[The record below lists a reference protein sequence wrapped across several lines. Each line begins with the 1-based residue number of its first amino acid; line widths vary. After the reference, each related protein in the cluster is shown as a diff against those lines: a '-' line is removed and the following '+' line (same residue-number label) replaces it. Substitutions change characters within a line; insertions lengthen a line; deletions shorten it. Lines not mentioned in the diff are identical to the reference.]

1 MKKRQVSTG
10 IHRISDG
17 VFQISWYAGGTRKWE
32 TIHSDSIKEV
42 KNARNSRIIEAQKTK
57 GNSFSQIT
65 QQASLEDICQRMED
79 NCRANGNTPKTIG
92 EYRKHFWRLFKE
104 FPQAKGFAIK
114 NLLDLDTAFLNTYL
128 TWYVNDYGAK
138 ENPSSEAVTI
148 RIILGKLKKL
158 GFLPK
163 DIHEEIK
170 GFSNLRPNEDDSYRQ
185 VSNTELR
192 KMFDCMKKDSP
203 NYHDFFSFLRDTGRR
218 PMEAAQILKD
228 GVDWG
233 GINQP
238 LRINIRPSTAKNRRK
253 DQVDLHPV
261 KDTALKAVIINAFN
275 RSNLLNSPYLFC
287 NKSGRQIS
295 STNQEVYIKKVSQ
308 RVLGFNLS
316 AKYFRKRY
324 VTLCGIAKVPLKDA
338 MRRSGHR
345 DVDVFVTHY
354 QQPTTDGLGV
364 VIDAIDFHGG
374 N

>member
-1 MKKRQVSTG
+1 
-10 IHRISDG
+10 
-17 VFQISWYAGGTRKWE
+17 
-32 TIHSDSIKEV
+32 
-42 KNARNSRIIEAQKTK
+42 
-57 GNSFSQIT
+57 
-65 QQASLEDICQRMED
+65 
-79 NCRANGNTPKTIG
+79 
-92 EYRKHFWRLFKE
+92 
-104 FPQAKGFAIK
+104 
-114 NLLDLDTAFLNTYL
+114 
-128 TWYVNDYGAK
+128 
-138 ENPSSEAVTI
+138 
-148 RIILGKLKKL
+148 
-158 GFLPK
+158 
-163 DIHEEIK
+163 
-170 GFSNLRPNEDDSYRQ
+170 
-185 VSNTELR
+185 
-192 KMFDCMKKDSP
+192 
-203 NYHDFFSFLRDTGRR
+203 
-218 PMEAAQILKD
+218 MEAAQILKD

-364 VIDAIDFHGG
+364 VIDAIDLHGG